1 MYMHFISA
9 RSRIQSL
16 IVFSAVQKET
26 CKTPGILDRG
36 QLLHLSL
43 GALSNR

>member
-1 MYMHFISA
+1 MHCLSV
-9 RSRIQSL
+9 RSRSQSL

-26 CKTPGILDRG
+26 CKTPSVLEEG
-36 QLLHLSL
+36 QLPYLSL